1 MATEKETIAFVERVA
16 RRTSQRN
23 SYRATFVALRPLI
36 EGALAAGYSMKTT
49 WETLCAEGKVT
60 MTYET
65 FRVHCRKAGLSSTAP
80 EAARAQP
87 ETPSQPKPLPK
98 PMAKRSDERAADAQA
113 SVFQHSA
120 MPQKSEIY
128 G

>member
-1 MATEKETIAFVERVA
+1 MATEKETRAFVERVA

-49 WETLCAEGKVT
+49 WETLRGEGKLT

-65 FRVHCRKAGLSSTAP
+65 FRVHCRKAGLSGAAP
-80 EAARAQP
+80 EPMRARVVAEKLPSATATSPSAVQRPDGRTPAFRHNAA
-87 ETPSQPKPLPK
+87 
-98 PMAKRSDERAADAQA
+98 
-113 SVFQHSA
+113 
-120 MPQKSEIY
+120 PQKDEIY